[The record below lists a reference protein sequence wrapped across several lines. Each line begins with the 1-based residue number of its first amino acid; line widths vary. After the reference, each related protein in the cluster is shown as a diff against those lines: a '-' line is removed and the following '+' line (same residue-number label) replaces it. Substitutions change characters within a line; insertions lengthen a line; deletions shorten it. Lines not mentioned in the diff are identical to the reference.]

1 MQTKATLRF
10 TTTEARS
17 AMNVIAE
24 HSTSIPVKSL
34 WVMLSQRAIRAAAD
48 KLEFADGSVLRFD
61 ERTCGFL
68 AT

>member
-24 HSTSIPVKSL
+24 HSSSIPAGRL
-34 WVMLSQRAIRAAAD
+34 WDMMAQRAVATSED
-48 KLEFADGSVLRFD
+48 KLEFADGSVLRFNAQ
-61 ERTCGFL
+61 TSGFL